1 MTIEHG
7 GPRAAWSGFGANPEA
22 EPARVLR
29 HCPRC
34 GAAAVDVEAAYCLR
48 CRSCGFE
55 LFLNAAA
62 AVAGILHDGGGRI
75 LLAERARPPAEGLLD
90 VPGGFIDHGET
101 AEAALRREIREE
113 LGLALTETAY
123 LCTIANVYEYGGY
136 NYRTLDIY
144 FWCRAQD
151 LANARPADDIR
162 RVDLR
167 RPEEFAPRELAFDS
181 VRAVV
186 QRLAREGGAHFSG
199 QSMPLTR

>member
-1 MTIEHG
+1 MTSERREA
-7 GPRAAWSGFGANPEA
+7 RAAWCGSGANPEA
-22 EPARVLR
+22 EPASVLR

-34 GAAAVDVEAAYCLR
+34 GATAVDVEAAYCLK

-62 AVAGILHDGGGRI
+62 AVAGILHDGSGRI

-101 AEAALRREIREE
+101 AEDALRREIHEE
-113 LGLALTETAY
+113 LGLVLTELSY
-123 LCTIANVYEYGGY
+123 LATVANLYEYGGY

-144 FWCRAQD
+144 FLCRTLD
-151 LANARPADDIR
+151 LAQARPADDIR

-167 RPEEFAPRELAFDS
+167 RPEEFGAAELAFDS

-186 QRLAREGGAHFSG
+186 GRLAREGLHISLDSRR
-199 QSMPLTR
+199 Q